1 MTRTQH
7 GIRRV
12 ALALPEA
19 IEQPHFDR
27 PSFRIRGKIFA
38 TLPGPQFEGDERVVL
53 LRIPMVIKDALMVS
67 DADAMVSLGPWEKQR
82 IIQVAIGRMD
92 WDKLEELV
100 KLAWREA
107 APKRW
112 LKELGPGPWRE

>member
-92 WDKLEELV
+92 WDKLEGLV